1 MVMQDLRKFRR
12 EEGGLVLVEAMLTF
26 PIVILMMVAMIEV
39 GMAVF
44 QWNLTVKALQV
55 GARLAA
61 VSDPIVG
68 ATAYATLDDDFGQPF
83 PDSTPRVPGDPVP
96 ANIRKVSC
104 GAGAASCDV
113 AALARVMTGGDTCG
127 STTVGGPSGI
137 CDVAIFI
144 RPENLRFTYYRA
156 GLGYVGRPFGT
167 VTNITVELRN
177 QYFDFLFLDR
187 LIPIAGRIRIP
198 SHPVSITS
206 EDISDC
212 IDVCP

>member
-1 MVMQDLRKFRR
+1 MVKRLLNTFRR
-12 EEGGLVLVEAMLTF
+12 GEEGAVLVETMLTL
-26 PIVILMMVAMIEV
+26 PIVILMMVAIVEV

-68 ATAYATLDDDFGQPF
+68 PTAYGTLDDGF
-83 PDSTPRVPGDPVP
+83 STLVPGDPVP
-96 ANIRKVSC
+96 SGIVQVSC
-104 GAGAASCDV
+104 GADTTPCPA
-113 AALARVMTGGDTCG
+113 AALTRLMTGGDSCG
-127 STTVGGPSGI
+127 TTTPGGLNGI
-137 CDVAIFI
+137 CDVAAFI
-144 RPENLRFTYYRA
+144 NPANIRITYYRA

-167 VTNITVELRN
+167 VSNITLEIRN
-177 QYFDFLFLDR
+177 QFFDFLFLDQ
-187 LIPIAGRIRIP
+187 LIPIAGRIPIP